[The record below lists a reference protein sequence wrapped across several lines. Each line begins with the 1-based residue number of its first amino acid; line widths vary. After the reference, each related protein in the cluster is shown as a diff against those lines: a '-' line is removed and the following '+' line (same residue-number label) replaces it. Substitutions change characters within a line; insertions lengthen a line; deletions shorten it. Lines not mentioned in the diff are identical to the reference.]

1 MGILNVTPDSF
12 SDGGQFATIGDALRR
27 VEQMISEGADIIDV
41 GGESSRPGS
50 TQISSDEEI
59 RRVAPVVEAVAK
71 RSDLPIS
78 VDTYRSAVAKAAI
91 EAGAEIINDIS
102 AFRFDVEMA
111 AAVSNSHAAMILMHS
126 RGQFETLHS
135 TPPADDVFEDVTS
148 DLGRAI
154 NMALVA
160 GIRPDAIALD
170 VGIGFGKTLEQNL
183 SLIRDLD
190 RVRQVFSHYPLMIGT
205 SRKSFIGKIVGGAPV
220 NNRLEGSIA
229 SAVIAAYNGVNIVRT
244 HDIKETSE
252 ALKVVDAI
260 CKEP

>member
-71 RSDLPIS
+71 RFDLPIS

-111 AAVSNSHAAMILMHS
+111 AAVSNSHSAMILMHS

-190 RVRQVFSHYPLMIGT
+190 RVRQVFSH
-205 SRKSFIGKIVGGAPV
+205 
-220 NNRLEGSIA
+220 
-229 SAVIAAYNGVNIVRT
+229 
-244 HDIKETSE
+244 
-252 ALKVVDAI
+252 
-260 CKEP
+260 